1 MVAVSV
7 PLLLG
12 VVILVW
18 PLISGLS
25 LFTAPKSSLANTEIL
40 IDRSVAMDASYW
52 GGQSKL
58 EFAQETIAEKLLSR
72 PSSKDSSWAIRQYG
86 GPCGGDNTSLVTPFS
101 AGNIDEAYTA
111 LAEVEIGGDTSFTQ
125 GMTAAIEDLADPE
138 LFHGKINA
146 IIGIIGTSQIC
157 RPESAANT
165 LNARIGETNNRIYVR
180 IVGMGILAKDR
191 KVLEQTAKAMGGK
204 AYFVG
209 TGLELEET
217 LIEISLELR
226 EVLQEFNEG
235 DGIFLQTP
243 VPIPPPPPIVTPTPT
258 VEATPATEAAGKT
271 AGEPEPTPTPTQQ
284 PPEQPSPVPTP
295 EPMASPTPEPTIG
308 PTAVPTPTATA
319 TPVPTPL
326 AVPTPRPTSR
336 PPVIISNDTQP
347 LPALPVDCLSEFQP
361 TPPDIRGQTLPHVF
375 AGTVSVDGAIAPD
388 GSVVTARIEGLL
400 AAVAVLKGG
409 NYTLAVEPPP
419 GVSYTHISHMAKK
432 LSQ

>member
-1 MVAVSV
+1 MAVSV

-271 AGEPEPTPTPTQQ
+271 AGSRNL
-284 PPEQPSPVPTP
+284 PPLQLSSHRNNPLRSLRRSQWLPRLPNRL
-295 EPMASPTPEPTIG
+295 SG
-308 PTAVPTPTATA
+308 PPPC
-319 TPVPTPL
+319 PPPL
-326 AVPTPRPTSR
+326 RRRRQFPHRWLCQLPGPRPGR
-336 PPVIISNDTQP
+336 P
-347 LPALPVDCLSEFQP
+347 
-361 TPPDIRGQTLPHVF
+361 
-375 AGTVSVDGAIAPD
+375 
-388 GSVVTARIEGLL
+388 
-400 AAVAVLKGG
+400 
-409 NYTLAVEPPP
+409 
-419 GVSYTHISHMAKK
+419 
-432 LSQ
+432 

>member
-1 MVAVSV
+1 M
-7 PLLLG
+7 
-12 VVILVW
+12 
-18 PLISGLS
+18 
-25 LFTAPKSSLANTEIL
+25 
-40 IDRSVAMDASYW
+40 
-52 GGQSKL
+52 
-58 EFAQETIAEKLLSR
+58 
-72 PSSKDSSWAIRQYG
+72 
-86 GPCGGDNTSLVTPFS
+86 
-101 AGNIDEAYTA
+101 
-111 LAEVEIGGDTSFTQ
+111 
-125 GMTAAIEDLADPE
+125 
-138 LFHGKINA
+138 
-146 IIGIIGTSQIC
+146 
-157 RPESAANT
+157 
-165 LNARIGETNNRIYVR
+165 
-180 IVGMGILAKDR
+180 
-191 KVLEQTAKAMGGK
+191 
-204 AYFVG
+204 
-209 TGLELEET
+209 
-217 LIEISLELR
+217 
-226 EVLQEFNEG
+226 QEFNEG

-419 GVSYTHISHMAKK
+419 GVSYIGKKSSLALESARPLQPLPGKPPESTGWTSPPGLPSKPATSGPSNSRSHQTVDRITRWLTMSHTKSAPNHHFAGPCPWFIHEPGSSGSPATFGG
-432 LSQ
+432 LHDYQV